1 MLFYSK
7 SKDLFEILDKQIL
20 NCFPKNSLK
29 LVQIFL
35 FDNHNIHCAYIGIF
49 LAPKGSI

>member
-7 SKDLFEILDKQIL
+7 FKDLFEILVKQIL

-35 FDNHNIHCAYIGIF
+35 FDNQNIHCVYIGNF
-49 LAPKGSI
+49 FAPIGSI